1 MTEEKVKEICKKVL
15 QEAMSGSKTGDTPSE
30 WAKEATEWA
39 KAQGIVK
46 GFGGD
51 DMGWQ
56 MPITREQLVTIL
68 HRFAQGIK
76 REE

>member
-1 MTEEKVKEICKKVL
+1 MTEEQVEEICKKVL
-15 QEAMSGSKTGDTPSE
+15 QEAMSGSKTGDKPSE
-30 WAKEATEWA
+30 WATEATKWA

-56 MPITREQLVTIL
+56 MPITREQLVTML
-68 HRFAQGIK
+68 YRFAQLISK
-76 REE
+76 A